1 MLRLLP
7 VLLLALLVLA
17 APASAAAPRCPNGT
31 VVVGE
36 KKKPRACLP
45 KRAATTPQD
54 LKSLAKLGL
63 KPPRGAK
70 RNKRTEALA
79 ARMLGTKVKA
89 AQADDLFGREVSSTQ
104 REDGTFTAEYERPDG
119 VDVSVSGKKD
129 AGATIELRDRSGAGH
144 TLGMQTINTVPRCP
158 AANGDVPAKLDQTMT
173 YGVATSSHGKRTWV
187 LVTVRHE
194 ATWMGHVG
202 VGAKAETFDLA
213 LRGELSIRS
222 GVEIAATGKALKR
235 MPTRT
240 YRTALTKQRLPV
252 GVDVLKLL
260 PEFTIRGPKGTRAAE
275 GDIEAAGQLL
285 GLSAMP
291 IGDIQSEL
299 KKGDGRWYEQRAC
312 ATRDFTWTPEKVV
325 KGGRADWNAWVMA
338 EDGARATAAQWSI
351 GSGCGEPTVTTATGP
366 AAQFGVV
373 DAAGAWEPEST
384 GACVSVDLTS
394 TAGRPQ
400 PIHHSIPPL
409 QATRYEYVI
418 HIEFKKDMGA
428 GIAQTNAVG
437 AGRVTVGE
445 GEGYVDGEGTFF
457 GTEWDSGIGNPCGHD
472 MLRTRAFESPV
483 VVGAKIEDGQ
493 VTVAFTA
500 IHRLFDASWILTLPL
515 TGGEE
520 FYTSYQPF
528 CGDPQ
533 KAFRWSNVKVTGT
546 PVS

>member
-1 MLRLLP
+1 MLRILP
-7 VLLLALLVLA
+7 VLLALLVLA
-17 APASAAAPRCPNGT
+17 APASAAAPRCPKAT
-31 VVVGE
+31 TAVGP
-36 KKKPRACLP
+36 KKKPHACLP
-45 KRAATTPQD
+45 KRAVTAPQG
-54 LKSLAKLGL
+54 LKPLAKLGL
-63 KPPRGAK
+63 KAPRGSK
-70 RNKRTEALA
+70 RNKTTEALA
-79 ARMLGTKVKA
+79 VRMLGVKAKA

-104 REDGTFTAEYERPDG
+104 REDGTFNAEYERSDG
-119 VDVSVSGKKD
+119 VNVSVSGKND

-144 TLGMQTINTVPRCP
+144 TLGMQTVNTVPRCP

-173 YGVATSSHGKRTWV
+173 YGVATSLHGKRTWV
-187 LVTVRHE
+187 LVTIRHE

-222 GVEIAATGKALKR
+222 GVEIAATGKVLKR

-252 GVDVLKLL
+252 AVDVVSLL
-260 PEFTIRGPKGTRAAE
+260 PEFTVRGPKGTRAAA

-285 GLSAMP
+285 GLAAMP
-291 IGDIQSEL
+291 ISDIQSEL
-299 KKGDGRWYEQRAC
+299 EKGDERWYEQRAC
-312 ATRDFTWTPEKVV
+312 ATRDFTWTPEKVA

-338 EDGARATAAQWSI
+338 ADGTRATAAEWSI
-351 GSGCGEPTVTTATGP
+351 SSGCGTPTVTSATGP

-373 DAAGAWEPEST
+373 DAAGAWDPKST

-394 TAGRPQ
+394 TAGRPR

-409 QATRYEYVI
+409 EAKRYEYVI
-418 HIEFKKDMGA
+418 RVDYKKDMGS

-437 AGRVTVGE
+437 AARVTVGE
-445 GEGYVDGEGTFF
+445 GEGYVDGEGDFF

-472 MLRTRAFESPV
+472 MLRTRAFSSTV
-483 VVGAKIEDGQ
+483 VTGAKIEGDK

-500 IHRLFDASWILTLPL
+500 VERLFEASWILTLPL

-520 FYTSYQPF
+520 FYTSYGPF
-528 CGDPQ
+528 CGEPNR
-533 KAFRWSNVKVTGT
+533 AFYTTTVKVTGT
-546 PVS
+546 PVA